1 MGGVGARGGGGAVG
15 MMEEGEGMVG
25 PALEGGAGRV
35 GLGGVGTN
43 GKLQVFKT
51 NILTRKY
58 GHVLKNRTKKCF

>member
-1 MGGVGARGGGGAVG
+1 